1 MLYFTGRIVLPPF
14 TKSYPSS
21 SAREL
26 SFGSGYLGAV
36 HWDTYTYPI
45 STGGSVTYSPYSAGP
60 GWKKTIKAGN
70 EVTTDMWGT
79 KDAYTGGH
87 SEFTQVTKLPD
98 FNGNRYVYGIKG
110 DIGANLG
117 NPTDP
122 SLYDLSKADNL
133 AKERI
138 SSKILG
144 VQRKLQSGVVLGEL
158 RETIHLIR
166 NPLGALFE
174 NSLKYCDTL
183 RKRAR
188 IYKRLKERKKLL
200 ADSWLQYSL
209 GIAPLVSDINNAAEA
224 AAQIITNRLPRE
236 TVTGRGKDTISSSVQ
251 RQSDA
256 IGYFILDIDRRISIE
271 TEVKYTALVSVS
283 NDTTSDD
290 LDTLGISFGNFLP
303 TVWEV
308 LPFSFVADYFTN
320 AGKVI
325 DTLAINESRLR
336 WCYKGYKRTTRE
348 ELTKIDARLQDPVGV
363 RDYDWLVTSPGPMP
377 KREKT
382 EFRREGGQPLPV
394 PSLRFKLPFDSSD
407 FTGVDFTYGKARALN
422 LAALAA
428 SNALRG

>member
-1 MLYFTGRIVLPPF
+1 LPPY
-14 TKSYPSS
+14 TKTFASS
-21 SAREL
+21 DQREL

-36 HWDTYTYPI
+36 HWDTYNYPI
-45 STGGSVTYSPYSAGP
+45 STGGSVTYDPYSAGP
-60 GWKKTIKAGN
+60 GWKKAISEGR

-79 KDAYTGGH
+79 KDAYAGGH

-98 FNGNRYVYGIKG
+98 FNGNRYVYGVKG
-110 DIGANLG
+110 DLGANLG

-122 SLYDLSKADNL
+122 TLYDLSKADNQ

-144 VQRKLQSGVVLGEL
+144 VQRSLQTGVVLGEL

-166 NPLGALFE
+166 NPLSALFKD
-174 NSLKYCDTL
+174 SLQYCDTL

-200 ADSWLQYSL
+200 ADSWLQYSF
-209 GIAPLVSDINNAAEA
+209 GISPLVADINNGAKAAAE
-224 AAQIITNRLPRE
+224 IITNRLPRV
-236 TVTGRGKDTISSSVQ
+236 TVTGRGKDTVSSSVQ
-251 RQSDA
+251 RQSDP

-271 TEVKYTALVSVS
+271 TEVLYTALVSVS
-283 NDTTSDD
+283 NDTSSDD

-308 LPFSFVADYFTN
+308 LPYSFVVDYFTN
-320 AGKVI
+320 AGKII
-325 DTLAINESRLR
+325 DTLAINESRLN
-336 WCYKGYKRTTRE
+336 WCFKGYKRTTSE
-348 ELTKIDARLQDPVGV
+348 VITKIDARLQDPAGI
-363 RDYDWLVTSPGPMP
+363 RDYDWLVNSPGPMP

-394 PSLRFKLPFDSSD
+394 PSFRFKLPFDPTS
-407 FTGVDFTYGKARALN
+407 TGVNFTYGASRALN

-428 SNALRG
+428 SKSLRG